1 MNKFKSGVL
10 LLSSLLMFS
19 SCLNDDD
26 DNDSKKSEWR
36 ELNEEYVA
44 KCENEME
51 NGSPVYSKF
60 SPDVVPGNFILMRWH
75 KGGQNPAAVTPVYNS
90 TVNVIYD
97 LRLADGTKL
106 ENSFSLTANGDS
118 IYQTMPS
125 SNIPGFGLALT
136 RMSEGDS
143 CTVVIPSAMAYG
155 NLPNGK
161 IPAYS
166 ALVYGIK
173 LKKIVAYESQPSK

>member
-1 MNKFKSGVL
+1 
-10 LLSSLLMFS
+10 MFS

-26 DNDSKKSEWR
+26 SNDSKNSEWR
-36 ELNEEYVA
+36 ELNEEYVT
-44 KCENEME
+44 KCENETE
-51 NGSPVYSKF
+51 NGSHVYFKY

-75 KGGQNPAAVTPVYNS
+75 NDRSLNPNVVTPEYNS

-106 ENSFSLTANGDS
+106 ENSFALTANGDS

-136 RMSEGDS
+136 RMVEGDS
-143 CTVVIPSAMAYG
+143 CTVVIPAAMAYG
-155 NLPNGK
+155 NMPNGK